1 MCSVQSDCLSRFIA
15 NPLLMKSLE
24 EGVCARHETWLSPE
38 FVLQL
43 KSLLTDEKDTSFTFM
58 NEKYIIIRRDPTSF
72 ISRCLKKSI
81 LFHITPKLCLVGQT
95 VDDNLNNC
103 NPGNHAMSC
112 ICDYYKKYN
121 Y

>member
-1 MCSVQSDCLSRFIA
+1 MGVFEVYVTRPKSNTVYLKMYYTMICACYSICISMNYYLVISLNRF
-15 NPLLMKSLE
+15 LVLQ
-24 EGVCARHETWLSPE
+24 LSPE

-81 LFHITPKLCLVGQT
+81 LFHITPKR
-95 VDDNLNNC
+95 
-103 NPGNHAMSC
+103 
-112 ICDYYKKYN
+112 
-121 Y
+121 

>member
-1 MCSVQSDCLSRFIA
+1 MRDITVNFL
-15 NPLLMKSLE
+15 
-24 EGVCARHETWLSPE
+24 V
-38 FVLQL
+38 
-43 KSLLTDEKDTSFTFM
+43 SLLLNNSSIAHQEYCPILTSCCILLKCIHTVIT
-58 NEKYIIIRRDPTSF
+58 NAF
-72 ISRCLKKSI
+72 IVLNI
-81 LFHITPKLCLVGQT
+81 LFSVCLVGQT